1 MRKKK
6 TAGFLMGLLTLA
18 LTAVAAWA
26 ASGDLYD
33 QADLFNSLE
42 EEGLQEEVQQL
53 SDKWQ
58 RDFVLVTTGDAQGKT
73 SQEYADDFFDDHGY
87 GTTGKNS
94 GVLLLVDMDNREIAY
109 SAYGDMMLYLTDQ
122 RGEQLLDAG
131 YEGAS
136 RGDYYT
142 CFRSMLS
149 SVNSYLT
156 SGVPDDQYTYDAET
170 GKLVR
175 QRRITWV
182 EALIAV
188 AAAAAVSSC
197 SMLVIRRQHRLKD
210 NLYQYPFRV
219 LGHVAL
225 SRREDQ
231 FRNQIVTT
239 RRIPCKRGPGPGG
252 GPGGGRTTVHTS
264 SSGRV
269 HSGGSRKF

>member
-188 AAAAAVSSC
+188 AAAAAVGSC

-231 FRNQIVTT
+231 FRNQFVTT
-239 RRIPCKRGPGPGG
+239 RRIPRKRGPGPGG

>member
-1 MRKKK
+1 
-6 TAGFLMGLLTLA
+6 
-18 LTAVAAWA
+18 
-26 ASGDLYD
+26 
-33 QADLFNSLE
+33 
-42 EEGLQEEVQQL
+42 
-53 SDKWQ
+53 
-58 RDFVLVTTGDAQGKT
+58 
-73 SQEYADDFFDDHGY
+73 
-87 GTTGKNS
+87 
-94 GVLLLVDMDNREIAY
+94 
-109 SAYGDMMLYLTDQ
+109 MMLYLTDQ

-188 AAAAAVSSC
+188 AAAVAVGSC

-231 FRNQIVTT
+231 FRNQFVTT
-239 RRIPCKRGPGPGG
+239 RRIPRKRGPGPGG